1 MGCTVYTL
9 PAGYPE
15 TVAELSQVRDRSDP
29 TGASPVSGE
38 PSAAS
43 RRPPGAGAVITTTA
57 RPSSSASP
65 PNSCEAPQG
74 PAALAVDRRL
84 HPVSCEAPE
93 MTTYTDAPLPPSPR
107 LVRGIALPPPSRA
120 DPAGGPAHRI
130 SRSAYN
136 GARQLI
142 SRMSPPMI
150 WVGCRE
156 KVAPACF

>member
-43 RRPPGAGAVITTTA
+43 RRPPGAGAVTTTTA

-84 HPVSCEAPE
+84 HPVSCGASGGAGDDHIYGRAP
-93 MTTYTDAPLPPSPR
+93 APFT
-107 LVRGIALPPPSRA
+107 PSRA
-120 DPAGGPAHRI
+120 KHRLTAAFPGGPGGRT
-130 SRSAYN
+130 R
-136 GARQLI
+136 
-142 SRMSPPMI
+142 
-150 WVGCRE
+150 
-156 KVAPACF
+156 APNQ

>member
-9 PAGYPE
+9 PACYPE

-29 TGASPVSGE
+29 AGASPVSGG

-84 HPVSCEAPE
+84 HPVSCGASGGAGERVARVPF
-93 MTTYTDAPLPPSPR
+93 TPSHAGHR
-107 LVRGIALPPPSRA
+107 LTAAFP
-120 DPAGGPAHRI
+120 GGPGGR
-130 SRSAYN
+130 
-136 GARQLI
+136 AR
-142 SRMSPPMI
+142 
-150 WVGCRE
+150 
-156 KVAPACF
+156 APNQ